1 MTKNS
6 NDDDNIIALL
16 NRTLE
21 QHRGEHI
28 SFGEILD
35 TLKDKGLA
43 LLLAVIAL
51 PVAIPIPSPLNTIF
65 GVPLCILTA
74 QLVYRLEHPWLPK
87 WLRNKTIKTETFR
100 SFIVKSTPLFNR
112 LAKFLKP
119 RMPGVL
125 TNVSERVMGVL
136 CLLCAISIVLP
147 ILFGNSIP
155 SAAIFTMSLAIMYKD
170 GLVAIFGMIM
180 AVIGLIISS
189 SVVVLVAIMGSAAIG
204 MLRNFFY

>member
-6 NDDDNIIALL
+6 NDDDNIITLL

-21 QHRGEHI
+21 QHRGELI

-125 TNVSERVMGVL
+125 TNASERVMGVL

>member
-6 NDDDNIIALL
+6 NDDNIIVLL
-16 NRTLE
+16 HKTLE
-21 QHRGEHI
+21 QHSGEDI

-35 TLKDKGLA
+35 KLKDKGLA

-51 PVAIPIPSPLNTIF
+51 PIAIPIPSPLNTIF

-87 WLRNKTIKTETFR
+87 WLRDKTIKTETFH
-100 SFIVKSTPLFNR
+100 SFIIKSTPLFNK

-125 TNVSERVMGVL
+125 TNASERVMGIL

-155 SAAIFTMSLAIMYKD
+155 SAAIFIMSLAIMYKD
-170 GLVAIFGMIM
+170 GLVAIFGMVM

-189 SVVVLVAIMGSAAIG
+189 SVVALVAIMGTAVIEK
-204 MLRNFFY
+204 LRDFIF